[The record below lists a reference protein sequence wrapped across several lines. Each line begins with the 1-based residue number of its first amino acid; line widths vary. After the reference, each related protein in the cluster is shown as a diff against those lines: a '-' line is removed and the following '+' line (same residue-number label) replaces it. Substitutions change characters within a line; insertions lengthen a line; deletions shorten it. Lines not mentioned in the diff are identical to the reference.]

1 ALSAGLAATALL
13 TQALGDAAIDAPL
26 WCATR
31 GAVPTGRTDRLESPA
46 QAQIWSL
53 GRAVALE
60 HPERWGGLVDLP
72 ETVDERVSARLVG
85 VLADAGGEDQLA
97 VRRS

>member
-1 ALSAGLAATALL
+1 LAATALL

-31 GAVPTGRTDRLESPA
+31 GAVSTGRTDRLESPA
-46 QAQIWSL
+46 QAQIWGL

-60 HPERWGGLVDLP
+60 HPELWGGLVDLP

-97 VRRS
+97 